1 LLDVFL
7 TVTPANSINTKDS
20 IYNPHYQNQNMS
32 KNDIPEKN
40 RESFWVWVRVRA
52 RLFVVNT
59 KSKRVS
65 VKDATGD
72 GNNER
77 NFFTAC

>member
-1 LLDVFL
+1 
-7 TVTPANSINTKDS
+7 
-20 IYNPHYQNQNMS
+20 MS
-32 KNDIPEKN
+32 KNDIPEKK

-59 KSKRVS
+59 KSKRVN